1 MNRNTVEVFHA
12 LMKKGWID
20 RREDA
25 VMWSF
30 AEDPEVLEE
39 LEDFKEVMGI
49 DLHRAGDRLYMI
61 PTQENDLFLK
71 NNVDFRADIS
81 TQARSRELYMLNY
94 LAIYI
99 IYLFFSGE
107 GRDPR
112 CRDFIT
118 KEELIAQFTS
128 HCKSVEAAG
137 VEGENKVKDY
147 SANFIQLASGW
158 LSKIDGAEDS
168 TKLDCKYGIV
178 NKLLIK
184 FRKDEIFDVEDGQ
197 IKPTRK
203 MRDLIPY
210 FLRKDRIAEIQNW
223 IKEGIIHAEDP

>member
-49 DLHRAGDRLYMI
+49 DLFRAGDRLYMI

-94 LAIYI
+94 LAIYL

-118 KEELIAQFTS
+118 KEEFIAQFTS

-137 VEGENKVKDY
+137 VEGEDKEKDY
-147 SANFIQLASGW
+147 STNFIQLASGW
-158 LSKIDGAEDS
+158 LSKIDGPEDS
-168 TKLDCKYGIV
+168 TKLDCKYGLV

-203 MRDLIPY
+203 MRDLMPY
-210 FLRKDRIAEIQNW
+210 FLRKDRITEIQNW
-223 IKEGIIHAEDP
+223 IKEGSAHAEDP

>member
-1 MNRNTVEVFHA
+1 MNRNTIEVFHA

-25 VMWSF
+25 VMWAF

-49 DLHRAGDRLYMI
+49 DLYRAGDRLYMI
-61 PTQENDLFLK
+61 PTQDNDLFLK
-71 NNVDFRADIS
+71 NNVDFRMDIS

-94 LAIYI
+94 LAIYL

-118 KEELIAQFTS
+118 KEELIAQFTN
-128 HCKSVEAAG
+128 HCKMVEAAG
-137 VEGENKVKDY
+137 IEGESKEKDY

-168 TKLDCKYGIV
+168 TKLDCKYGLV

-203 MRDLIPY
+203 MRDLMPY

-223 IKEGIIHAEDP
+223 IREGNTHAEDQ

>member
-203 MRDLIPY
+203 MRDLMPY

>member
-49 DLHRAGDRLYMI
+49 DLFRAGDRLYMI

-94 LAIYI
+94 LAIYL

-137 VEGENKVKDY
+137 IEGEDKVQDY
-147 SANFIQLASGW
+147 SSNFIQLASGW
-158 LSKIDGAEDS
+158 LSKIDGTEDS
-168 TKLDCKYGIV
+168 TKLDCKYGLV

-203 MRDLIPY
+203 MRDLMPY

-223 IKEGIIHAEDP
+223 IKEGSAHAEDP